1 MRLGLPGG
9 GEGSGDPA
17 KLGLPGSAPPS
28 SKLHGAGA
36 ASQGKLV
43 PGEAGFPAC
52 SGVVCH
58 LLVLPGEELRLP
70 RAARLAAGVSRAVI
84 RCYRDVFWL
93 CHEVLCVCFNGSS
106 SSGACGGLNPSGTPL
121 MEVMGEMVSLCLKLR
136 GKKIRRES
144 KQMESKM

>member
-1 MRLGLPGG
+1 M
-9 GEGSGDPA
+9 
-17 KLGLPGSAPPS
+17 
-28 SKLHGAGA
+28 
-36 ASQGKLV
+36 

-58 LLVLPGEELRLP
+58 LLVLPAA
-70 RAARLAAGVSRAVI
+70 RAARLAAGVSRAVT

-93 CHEVLCVCFNGSS
+93 CREVLCVCFNGSS

-144 KQMESKM
+144 KQMESKMWISAEGSILSKSPSAKITTLWGKMHFLKTSSVWYFRRNTEGR